1 MCQGKEELEW
11 FSKRQ
16 GNISQYEKVVNCIWA
31 LMKLG
36 WYQLF
41 QGPFEAFA
49 FTACGKT
56 FTFHLDG
63 VCLCPEAYFIVHD
76 FCVFLLDIVSTI
88 PQMVL
93 MLFSTMRIFFK
104 AFYFYL
110 FIFFCI
116 EVSS

>member
-1 MCQGKEELEW
+1 
-11 FSKRQ
+11 
-16 GNISQYEKVVNCIWA
+16 
-31 LMKLG
+31 MKLG

-49 FTACGKT
+49 FTSCGKT

-63 VCLCPEAYFIVHD
+63 VCVCPEAHFIVHD

-93 MLFSTMRIFFK
+93 MSFSTMRIFLK
-104 AFYFYL
+104 L
-110 FIFFCI
+110 FIFIYLFFSVLGPHCY
-116 EVSS
+116 EDFTLVAASGGYP